1 MFGVYCV
8 PASALQGR
16 GSLEVLLCSMWRSAS
31 ASGRTGWLQDMRQ
44 TLWYRGEEES
54 GVPGTTAACQ
64 DEVPSSAECSQ
75 GTLAG
80 DSHGRGPGIQPQEAR
95 CDALLRQQSGS
106 SYTSAASHAS
116 DLSAPGDPLPSPS
129 TEASEE
135 EGDTGPHGWKH
146 VPFTK
151 AETLATEAGLR
162 TPDAACDDS
171 RSLHSSE
178 SGASLRGESPARS
191 ARRRPEPARR
201 RPGAPA
207 AAPGPPLASVRR
219 PREPEPFASPFARP
233 APGASVRGRERQAR
247 AGEGGRA
254 ALAEP
259 QAAPA
264 EPGQPYT
271 PRRAGGTHPARAPSC
286 SGSDSPSTSM
296 SESSMRSPDSLLDVG
311 HMSGR
316 LGPRSCHA
324 GPFRAV
330 NPLALHIPFPHRGG
344 DGGGGGSHPIRA
356 ASMGSLPAPHRRR
369 ASVEASARR
378 GSWTEAPARRG
389 SWTPGL
395 APPCAWVPCAVP
407 EGAPDLERFLQS
419 STPVLPFHDDAE
431 LAAASL
437 ADVWMVYEESSA
449 FGLATPRLGAP
460 VGPCSAAYLPFL
472 SALHTFAPED
482 APPHG
487 RPGAATADP
496 GAADSWAARAA
507 PSFSWTA
514 EGHMTERVPLW
525 EQVRKLRVR
534 EESAVWG
541 AALADLHPF
550 SWFAVAW
557 YPLYSIPD
565 SRARARFL
573 TFHSLAPLVDAAR
586 AARARRA
593 AAPGG
598 PGADPPAP
606 PPATLALPPCGLA
619 WYTTGGGRVGVW
631 TQPHSA
637 VELPMGHALRRGALL
652 LPGVVVE
659 HLWSCGAVLST
670 PYPLSR
676 GGPLSWDIQLEELWE
691 GAERLASGAEARA
704 RGGGGADTRGK
715 DGADAPRAS
724 GRFPACPDYH
734 FFVSRRGAAHAH

>member
-1 MFGVYCV
+1 
-8 PASALQGR
+8 
-16 GSLEVLLCSMWRSAS
+16 
-31 ASGRTGWLQDMRQ
+31 MRQ
-44 TLWYRGEEES
+44 TLWYRGGEGS

-64 DEVPSSAECSQ
+64 DEVPSAAECSQ

-80 DSHGRGPGIQPQEAR
+80 DSHGRGPGLQPQEAR

-116 DLSAPGDPLPSPS
+116 DLSAPGDPLPSPP

-146 VPFTK
+146 VPFTE
-151 AETLATEAGLR
+151 AEALATEAGLR
-162 TPDAACDDS
+162 TPDAAHYS
-171 RSLHSSE
+171 RIPPCHLP
-178 SGASLRGESPARS
+178 LRPS
-191 ARRRPEPARR
+191 
-201 RPGAPA
+201 
-207 AAPGPPLASVRR
+207 
-219 PREPEPFASPFARP
+219 RP
-233 APGASVRGRERQAR
+233 A
-247 AGEGGRA
+247 
-254 ALAEP
+254 
-259 QAAPA
+259 
-264 EPGQPYT
+264 
-271 PRRAGGTHPARAPSC
+271 
-286 SGSDSPSTSM
+286 
-296 SESSMRSPDSLLDVG
+296 DSLLDVG
-311 HMSGR
+311 HRSGR
-316 LGPRSCHA
+316 LGPRACQA

-344 DGGGGGSHPIRA
+344 DGGGGGSHPVRA

-369 ASVEASARR
+369 ASVEAPARR
-378 GSWTEAPARRG
+378 GSWTQAPARRG
-389 SWTPGL
+389 SWTQGL

-487 RPGAATADP
+487 RPGAAMADP

-534 EESAVWG
+534 EESAV
-541 AALADLHPF
+541 P
-550 SWFAVAW
+550 
-557 YPLYSIPD
+557 
-565 SRARARFL
+565 
-573 TFHSLAPLVDAAR
+573 
-586 AARARRA
+586 RA
-593 AAPGG
+593 AARR
-598 PGADPPAP
+598 PAP
-606 PPATLALPPCGLA
+606 ARR
-619 WYTTGGGRVGVW
+619 GGRASLV
-631 TQPHSA
+631 
-637 VELPMGHALRRGALL
+637 R
-652 LPGVVVE
+652 
-659 HLWSCGAVLST
+659 GAVLST